1 MCHSGGKEEEMKKET
16 KTQKE
21 EKMKKSLSAV
31 LYLLFFSIASVII
44 STTVYATNGMN
55 MEGYGPVATGMG
67 GASMAYDN
75 GTAAM
80 MNNPATL
87 GLMPEGNRLDVALGL
102 LGPNVKA
109 TDDTNSFSTTPGAT
123 STSSGNLYYM
133 PALGWVQ
140 KSGQMTYGLG
150 MFAQGGMGTEY
161 SGDSFLAYG
170 SGEKVRSELS
180 VGRLL
185 VPFAYSIS
193 KDLSVGATLD
203 FVWAGLD
210 LKMALTGQQFFNL
223 AGLDSS
229 TPNQHQYG
237 NASGTLVDKFVGMY
251 MGGAFNPA
259 NPVPWARFDFSDDSS
274 FTGKA
279 KATGLGGK
287 LGGVYRIN
295 DQLTIGADYH
305 SQTDLTDMETK
316 SARVSF
322 NANVDNGVA
331 GGGAPNGTYTNA
343 TIPLTGKIQVKNF
356 NWPQMAG
363 IGMAYQVSNDLMIV
377 ADYKWINWKAVMK
390 EFKMT
395 FTVDAGQ
402 QGLAGQ
408 FDNTVLDASL
418 DQKWKDQNVIMI
430 GIGYKI
436 DPDWT
441 VRGGINYAN
450 NPIPDTYLNA
460 LFPAIEKT
468 HVTVGAGYMIDKAST
483 VDASFTYAPE
493 VKQTSGPNA
502 PEGGTVT
509 HSQTNAQVMYSYR
522 F

>member
-1 MCHSGGKEEEMKKET
+1 MKKI
-16 KTQKE
+16 
-21 EKMKKSLSAV
+21 LPVV
-31 LYLLFFSIASVII
+31 LCLLFFGIASVMV

-75 GTAAM
+75 GAAAM

-109 TDDTNSFSTTPGAT
+109 TDDTNSFSSTPGAT

-140 KSGQMTYGLG
+140 KSGPMSYGIG
-150 MFAQGGMGTEY
+150 MFAQGGMGTEF

-185 VPFAYSIS
+185 VPFAYSIT

-237 NASGTLVDKFVGMY
+237 NASGSMVNAFATMYGM
-251 MGGAFNPA
+251 GAFNPA

-279 KATGLGGK
+279 KATGFGGK
-287 LGGVYRIN
+287 LGGVYRVS
-295 DQLTIGADYH
+295 DDFTIGAMYH
-305 SQTDLTDMETK
+305 SKTALGDMTTN
-316 SARVSF
+316 SAKVSF
-322 NANVDNGVA
+322 NVNMDMGFATTGT
-331 GGGAPNGTYTNA
+331 PNGSYANM
-343 TIPLTGKIQVKNF
+343 TIPLTGKIEVKDF

-363 IGMAYQVSNDLMIV
+363 IGMAFNVSKDLMIV

-395 FTVDAGQ
+395 FTADAD
-402 QGLAGQ
+402 QGGPTNPAQG
-408 FDNTVLDASL
+408 FANTVVDASL

-430 GIGYKI
+430 GVGYKI

-468 HVTVGAGYMIDKAST
+468 HVTIGAGYMISMAST

-493 VKQTSGPNA
+493 VKQSSGDNA
-502 PEGGTVT
+502 PEGATVT